1 MCATSGLKLKRIS
14 SCSGELYKS
23 VCNAN
28 NLNSIKIAV
37 DKLAYAL
44 HCPAT

>member
-1 MCATSGLKLKRIS
+1 MKDDKHTRDFWLKTETH
-14 SCSGELYKS
+14 ELYKS